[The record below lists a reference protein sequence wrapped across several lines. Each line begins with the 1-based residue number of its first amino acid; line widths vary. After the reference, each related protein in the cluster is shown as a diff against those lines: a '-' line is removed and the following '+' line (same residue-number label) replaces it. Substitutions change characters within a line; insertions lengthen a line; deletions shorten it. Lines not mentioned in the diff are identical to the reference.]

1 LAVLEEILY
10 LVLSQHLVAVV
21 EAEVMLQMLME

>member
-10 LVLSQHLVAVV
+10 LVLSQHLAVEAVAV
-21 EAEVMLQMLME
+21 AMLQTLME